1 MDTIRALIATIGAAE
16 ERLLSERTALEE
28 RNARAA
34 TYTTIGGLGLALML
48 LAAATVL
55 LSMAVRE
62 RDREKAVRTT
72 AQEVAAAVSE
82 SEARLRVT
90 LASIGDAI
98 IATDDDG
105 RVTLMNGVAETL
117 TGWTRVDAIG
127 RPLRDVLVI
136 VNEETRQ
143 PVENPVSR
151 VLREGKITGLANHTV
166 LISKA
171 GREIPIDDSAAP
183 IRASDDR
190 LVGAVMV
197 FRDVTGRRHAERE
210 RAALLEQE
218 RVARA
223 EAERATRML
232 QHVHR
237 VTEMAFTTVSTDG
250 LMRELL
256 AGVRT
261 ALATDTATILLFTED
276 GRHLIPVSSD
286 GLRELVAEE
295 MRIPR
300 GRGVAG
306 RIASSEAGMIF
317 DDLAEAE
324 VLSPFLRDRVK
335 SLIGAPL
342 RVGDRV
348 IGAIHVGSSAPR
360 QFTEDDLG
368 LLRLVADRVA
378 VAIERARLHEA
389 EHAARREAE
398 AANRTK
404 DQFLAMLSHELRSPL
419 NAIVGWVNVF
429 RARKGEPDA
438 ARGAA
443 EVIERNS
450 RLLIKLVDDLLDVSR
465 IVAGRLEMRPER
477 VEVVPL
483 VQEILETMRPAAAA
497 KHVAVESVVD
507 ASSGAV
513 WGDPARLHQTV
524 GNLVANAIKFTPAG
538 GMVEVRVQGGESH
551 VQITV
556 SDTGQGI
563 TPEFLPH
570 VFERFRQEDPGAART
585 QGGLGLGL
593 AIVRHLVEA
602 HGGTVDAESPGQG
615 QGARFTVRLPIMK
628 DRS

>member
-1 MDTIRALIATIGAAE
+1 
-16 ERLLSERTALEE
+16 
-28 RNARAA
+28 
-34 TYTTIGGLGLALML
+34 
-48 LAAATVL
+48 
-55 LSMAVRE
+55 
-62 RDREKAVRTT
+62 
-72 AQEVAAAVSE
+72 
-82 SEARLRVT
+82 
-90 LASIGDAI
+90 
-98 IATDDDG
+98 
-105 RVTLMNGVAETL
+105 
-117 TGWTRVDAIG
+117 
-127 RPLRDVLVI
+127 
-136 VNEETRQ
+136 
-143 PVENPVSR
+143 
-151 VLREGKITGLANHTV
+151 
-166 LISKA
+166 
-171 GREIPIDDSAAP
+171 
-183 IRASDDR
+183 
-190 LVGAVMV
+190 
-197 FRDVTGRRHAERE
+197 
-210 RAALLEQE
+210 
-218 RVARA
+218 
-223 EAERATRML
+223 
-232 QHVHR
+232 
-237 VTEMAFTTVSTDG
+237 
-250 LMRELL
+250 
-256 AGVRT
+256 
-261 ALATDTATILLFTED
+261 
-276 GRHLIPVSSD
+276 
-286 GLRELVAEE
+286 
-295 MRIPR
+295 
-300 GRGVAG
+300 
-306 RIASSEAGMIF
+306 
-317 DDLAEAE
+317 
-324 VLSPFLRDRVK
+324 
-335 SLIGAPL
+335 
-342 RVGDRV
+342 VGDRV

-538 GMVEVRVQGGESH
+538 GMVDVRVQGGESH

-615 QGARFTVRLPIMK
+615 QGPVLPSGF
-628 DRS
+628 RS